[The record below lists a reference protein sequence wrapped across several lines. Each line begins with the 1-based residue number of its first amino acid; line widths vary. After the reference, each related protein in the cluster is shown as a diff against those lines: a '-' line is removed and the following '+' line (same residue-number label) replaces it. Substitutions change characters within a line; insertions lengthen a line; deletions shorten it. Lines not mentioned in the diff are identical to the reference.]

1 MRSNGASS
9 GRRLLLGVIAL
20 AVTAS
25 LLAGAPA
32 PASADGAGEKPR
44 LAQLAPG
51 VSARLE
57 GPLAELFAQATRI
70 RASDATL
77 TASSL
82 AEGSKRLADT
92 MAARTLRI
100 SAAGIVQV
108 DVAIAGAGPDAEA
121 LAALGVLVE
130 RHRPDLGRAQYQAP
144 GTALGALARLPG
156 VSFVRLPTYARTTT
170 GSTLSE
176 GDAALRADVVRSNW
190 ELTGAGV
197 RIGVISNGVR
207 GLAES
212 QASGDAPVL
221 ADQRAF
227 DAAGLEAGSEG
238 TAMIEIVHDLAPD
251 AVISFANAATDL
263 EMIEAVNYL
272 AARNDIVV
280 DDLGFVF
287 PDDQQSAVS
296 VNTAAALSNAAWP
309 IRAYITAVGNYAR
322 RHYAGRFEAGPDGR
336 TLGLESAGVVH
347 RFGAAAGTT
356 DAGGQGPASFN
367 EIFLDTGDST
377 FLVLFWDD
385 PWGES
390 TNDYDLYLLDSQ
402 NERVAVSGDGQ
413 GVTSDLPRE
422 RLTFTNEGP
431 PGAFRIVV
439 QNFQDEAAA
448 RQLELFAFF
457 SPVLPGEATALNFN
471 SAASSML
478 AQSDA
483 GGGVISVGAIYQGE
497 PGLDEIQPPSSRG
510 PTNNGAMKPDLTAV
524 DGVSVTGHGGFDS
537 TFFGTS
543 AAAPHAAA
551 VAALLLEARP
561 SLLAASG
568 GNPIAA
574 RAVLRALLTES
585 AVDLGEAGADNTYGA
600 GRLDAVLA
608 VEQALSRVVSVS
620 SDGDAGPGSFRAA
633 IEAANDIASIEGDGD
648 GGAGFAILFDSALQI
663 ALASPLLALRADDA
677 TIDGAGS
684 VIDGSALVEEGV
696 DGLAVQ
702 GARALIGDLGL
713 SNFSGSG
720 LHLDG
725 AAGATLMGVRVEG
738 NGTGLLIDNGATDVT
753 VGPGEVRGVVAAGN
767 AGDGVVIAG
776 EETGGV
782 VVRNSL
788 IGVDEGGVARG
799 NGGAGVRIA
808 AGAAGNTIGA
818 GLADTPGLTASQVG
832 EVVHTIQGT
841 VTVNGLAAPAGTV
854 VEAFLDGAAAG
865 ATVVGLVEAIGG
877 AGFVLTILGPGETVT
892 FEVDGVVV
900 DSVVDFEPG
909 AVTIVALAVSSAAA
923 PVADLRQ
930 LPGGNVIAFNAGNG
944 IRVEGATSLRNTFRG
959 NAIHSNGALA
969 IDLVSAGDP
978 ASGVTPNDTA
988 DLDEGPN
995 GLLNR
1000 PSIDRVSF
1008 EGDVATVEGAT
1019 EPGTTVDLYAVVD
1032 PAGIANGA
1040 AGSGGAGG
1048 AVRLLATTVVTGSR
1062 FTISDLAVGDA
1073 TALTALATDG
1083 SGNTSEFAQNVEID
1097 AAPLISAVSP
1107 ASGASGGGTL
1117 IRLEGTGFAAGARV
1131 FFNGADAVVVSAEA
1145 TALEVRTPPGA
1156 VGPASVTVVNPQGRS
1171 FTLEGAFRY
1180 VTARVLTLQPGW
1192 NNVSWAG
1199 APTPVTAAINALA
1212 GRVDRVF
1219 AWDPERQVYDSFI
1232 VAAPSF
1238 LNTLS
1243 MLQRGQAL
1251 WLFVTGEEPVRWEQ
1265 PLVL

>member
-1 MRSNGASS
+1 MRSNGVSS

-25 LLAGAPA
+25 LLAASPVLLTGAPA
-32 PASADGAGEKPR
+32 QASSD
-44 LAQLAPG
+44 G

-57 GPLAELFAQATRI
+57 GPLAELFAQATRL

-77 TASSL
+77 TPSSL
-82 AEGSKRLADT
+82 AEGSKWLADAI
-92 MAARTLRI
+92 AARTLRI
-100 SAAGIVQV
+100 GAGGMVQV

-121 LAALGVLVE
+121 LAALGVVVE

-144 GTALGALARLPG
+144 ATSLGALARLPG
-156 VSFVRLPTYARTTT
+156 VRFVRLPTYARTTT

-176 GDAALRADVVRSNW
+176 GDAALRADAVRSNW

-227 DAAGLEAGSEG
+227 DGDGLEAGSEG

-251 AVISFANAATDL
+251 AAISFANAATDL

-309 IRAYITAVGNYAR
+309 IRAYMTAVGNWAR
-322 RHYAGRFEAGPDGR
+322 RHYTGAFEAGPDGR
-336 TLGLESAGVVH
+336 TMGLESAGAVH
-347 RFGAAAGTT
+347 RFRAAQGTT
-356 DAGGQGPASFN
+356 DAQGEGPAPAN
-367 EIFLDTGDST
+367 EIFLDQGDT
-377 FLVLFWDD
+377 AFVVLFWDD

-390 TNDYDLYLLDSQ
+390 SNNYDLYLLNSQ
-402 NERVAVSGDGQ
+402 NVRVAASREVQ
-413 GVTSDLPRE
+413 GVTNDLPRE
-422 RLTFTNEGP
+422 RLTFRNEGP
-431 PGAFRIVV
+431 AGRFRIVV
-439 QNFQDEAAA
+439 QNFQDGAAA
-448 RQLELFAFF
+448 RELELFAFF
-457 SPVLPGEATALNFN
+457 APVLPGEATALNFN
-471 SAASSML
+471 SAGSSML

-483 GGGVISVGAIYQGE
+483 GGGVISVGAIYHGE

-524 DGVSVTGHGGFDS
+524 DGVSVTGHGGFGT

-543 AAAPHAAA
+543 AAAPHVAA

-620 SDGDAGPGSFRAA
+620 SDEDAGPDSFRAA
-633 IEAANDIASIEGDGD
+633 IEAANDIASMEGDGD
-648 GGAGFAILFDSALQI
+648 GGAGFAILFESALQI
-663 ALASPLLALRADDA
+663 ALASPLPALRADDA

-684 VIDGSALVEEGV
+684 VVDGSALVEEGV
-696 DGLAVQ
+696 DGLAIS
-702 GARALIGDLGL
+702 GARALIGDLSL
-713 SNFSGSG
+713 SNFAGSG

-725 AAGATLMGVRVEG
+725 AAGATLMGARVEG

-818 GLADTPGLTASQVG
+818 GLADTPGLAASQVG

-877 AGFVLTILGPGETVT
+877 AGFVLTISGPGETVT
-892 FEVDGVVV
+892 FEVDGVAVDPVV
-900 DSVVDFEPG
+900 EFEPG
-909 AVTIVALAVSSAAA
+909 AVTIVALAVSSAVA
-923 PVADLRQ
+923 PVAPVDDLPQ
-930 LPGGNVIAFNAGNG
+930 LPGANVIAFNAGNG

-969 IDLVSAGDP
+969 IDLVSPGDP

-988 DLDEGPN
+988 DLDDGPN
-995 GLLNR
+995 DLLNR
-1000 PSIDRVSF
+1000 VSIDRVSF
-1008 EGDVATVEGAT
+1008 EGDVATVEGAA
-1019 EPGTTVDLYAVVD
+1019 EPGTTVDLYAVVE
-1032 PAGIANGA
+1032 PAAIANGA
-1040 AGSGGAGG
+1040 TGSGGAGG

-1097 AAPLISAVSP
+1097 AAPLISTVSP
-1107 ASGASGGGTL
+1107 ASGASGGGTP
-1117 IRLEGTGFAAGARV
+1117 IRLEGTGFAADARV
-1131 FFNGADAVVVSAEA
+1131 LFNGVDAVVVSAEA
-1145 TALEVRTPPGA
+1145 TALEVRTPAGA

-1199 APTPVTAAINALA
+1199 APTPVTASINALA

-1265 PLVL
+1265 PLVF

>member
-1 MRSNGASS
+1 M
-9 GRRLLLGVIAL
+9 
-20 AVTAS
+20 
-25 LLAGAPA
+25 
-32 PASADGAGEKPR
+32 
-44 LAQLAPG
+44 
-51 VSARLE
+51 
-57 GPLAELFAQATRI
+57 
-70 RASDATL
+70 
-77 TASSL
+77 
-82 AEGSKRLADT
+82 
-92 MAARTLRI
+92 
-100 SAAGIVQV
+100 VQV

-121 LAALGVLVE
+121 LAVLGVVVE

-144 GTALGALARLPG
+144 ATALSALARLPG
-156 VSFVRLPTYARTTT
+156 VSFVRLPAYARTTT

-176 GDAALRADVVRSNW
+176 GDAALRADAVRSNW
-190 ELTGAGV
+190 DLTGAGV
-197 RIGVISNGVR
+197 RIGVISDGAR
-207 GLAES
+207 GLEES

-227 DAAGLEAGSEG
+227 DADGLEAGSEG

-251 AVISFANAATDL
+251 AVISFANAGTDL
-263 EMIEAVNYL
+263 DMIEAVNYL

-336 TLGLESAGVVH
+336 TLGLESAGAVH
-347 RFGAAAGTT
+347 RFRAAQGTT
-356 DAGGQGPASFN
+356 DAQGAGPAPFN
-367 EIFLDTGDST
+367 EIFLGTDDRADV
-377 FLVLFWDD
+377 LLFWDD

-390 TNDYDLYLLDSQ
+390 SNNYDLYLLNSQ
-402 NERVAVSGDGQ
+402 NVRVAASRERQ
-413 GVTSDLPRE
+413 GGANDLPKE
-422 RLTFTNEGP
+422 RLLFTNEGP
-431 PGAFRIVV
+431 PGRFRIVV
-439 QNFQDEAAA
+439 QNFRDGAAA
-448 RQLELFAFF
+448 RKLELFAFT
-457 SPVLPGEATALNFN
+457 SVLSSKATTLNFN
-471 SAASSML
+471 RVASSML

-497 PGLDEIQPPSSRG
+497 PGLDAVQVTSSRG

-524 DGVSVTGHGGFDS
+524 DGVSVTGHGGFG
-537 TFFGTS
+537 TPFFGTS
-543 AAAPHAAA
+543 AAAPHVAA

-561 SLLAASG
+561 SLLAVSG

-620 SDGDAGPGSFRAA
+620 SDGDAGPASFRAA

-663 ALASPLLALRADDA
+663 ALASSLPALRADDA

-696 DGLAVQ
+696 DGLAVR
-702 GARALIGDLGL
+702 GARALIGDLAL

-788 IGVDEGGVARG
+788 IGMDEGGVARG
-799 NGGAGVRIA
+799 NGGAGVRIG

-854 VEAFLDGAAAG
+854 VEAFLDGAPAG
-865 ATVVGLVEAIGG
+865 STVVGLVEAIGG
-877 AGFVLTILGPGETVT
+877 AGFVLTISGPGETVT
-892 FEVDGVVV
+892 FEVDGVAV

-909 AVTIVALAVSSAAA
+909 TVTIVALAVSSAAA
-923 PVADLRQ
+923 PVAALPQ

-944 IRVEGATSLRNTFRG
+944 IRVEGATSLRNTFRS
-959 NAIHSNGALA
+959 NAIHGNGALA
-969 IDLVSAGDP
+969 IDLVSPGDP
-978 ASGVTPNDTA
+978 VSGVTPNDTD

-1032 PAGIANGA
+1032 PAALANGA

-1048 AVRLLATTVVTGSR
+1048 VVRLLATTVVTGSR

-1083 SGNTSEFAQNVEID
+1083 SGNTSEFAHNVEID
-1097 AAPLISAVSP
+1097 PAPLISTVSP

-1131 FFNGADAVVVSAEA
+1131 LFNGVDAFVVSAEA

-1156 VGPASVTVVNPQGRS
+1156 VGLASVTVVNPQGRS

-1243 MLQRGQAL
+1243 ILQRGQAL

-1265 PLVL
+1265 PLVS